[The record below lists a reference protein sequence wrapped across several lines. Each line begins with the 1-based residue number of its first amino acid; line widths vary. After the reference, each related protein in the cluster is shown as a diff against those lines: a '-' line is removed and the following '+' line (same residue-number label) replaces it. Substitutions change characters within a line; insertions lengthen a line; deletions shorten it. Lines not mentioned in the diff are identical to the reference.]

1 MLQKRHHF
9 VCSSVFQSPCLW
21 HEKYSG
27 TVGEGDGSGPWM
39 CPASSVECWTIYLR
53 GPKDMVHSASGTSW
67 LLYTPLFSAG
77 IPQILNF
84 GCPSRNHVK
93 PPMFT
98 QLYSLVLDLAWLET
112 PGDML
117 ALNFQGET
125 FLLFQKSNPR
135 APLMRP
141 HIGWGDSTISSSLMS
156 DYCCKASYLIQTGE
170 SGQDMIG
177 GTCETGSLTHSR
189 ELQ

>member
-1 MLQKRHHF
+1 
-9 VCSSVFQSPCLW
+9 
-21 HEKYSG
+21 
-27 TVGEGDGSGPWM
+27 
-39 CPASSVECWTIYLR
+39 
-53 GPKDMVHSASGTSW
+53 
-67 LLYTPLFSAG
+67 
-77 IPQILNF
+77 
-84 GCPSRNHVK
+84 
-93 PPMFT
+93 MFT
-98 QLYSLVLDLAWLET
+98 LLYSLVLDLAWLET

-156 DYCCKASYLIQTGE
+156 DYFCKASYLIQTGE

-177 GTCETGSLTHSR
+177 GTCETGSLTHNR